1 MRYSLC
7 NHWEF
12 TEQWSDAFCRGE
24 PVGCRPVRLPHT
36 CRELPLHYADPS
48 DYEMVCGYRR
58 TLTVPDAP
66 RVFLRFDGAAH
77 QAEIYLN
84 GQLAGQHQGGY
95 TGFTIEITDLV
106 HRGTENLLA
115 VRLDTREDPSLPP
128 FGFVIDY
135 LTYGGLYREV
145 WLETSPQSRVSDLFV
160 YTPTLTEATVQLT
173 VEAPEKAA
181 ALRVRLCS
189 SAGKTLVSRQ
199 LSPAESAECRL
210 TLPDAAP
217 WDTEHPNL
225 YRCIAELLDTD
236 GQVLHSRETSFGFR
250 TAVFRADGFYLN
262 GKKICGILTEAVSDF
277 ESGRIDTVVVGIGI
291 NYHAPKEGYP
301 DEIKEI
307 AGTVCAEDEKIPRN
321 ELVAAIIENLCK
333 LYQDLPDKSFMEDYR
348 KWSNVLGKKIRFTSG
363 TDWEYGTA
371 VAIDE
376 DGGLIV
382 EKEDHTQEILHTGEI
397 TVRVC

>member
-24 PVGCRPVRLPHT
+24 PVDCRPVRLPHT

-58 TLTVPDAP
+58 ALTVPDAP

-106 HRGTENLLA
+106 RRGAENLLA

-160 YTPTLTEATVQLT
+160 HTPTLTEAAVQLT
-173 VEAPEKAA
+173 VEAPEQAA

-189 SAGKTLVSRQ
+189 DAGETLVSRQ
-199 LSPAESAECRL
+199 LPTAESAEFRI
-210 TLPDAAP
+210 TLPD
-217 WDTEHPNL
+217 
-225 YRCIAELLDTD
+225 RK
-236 GQVLHSRETSFGFR
+236 S
-250 TAVFRADGFYLN
+250 
-262 GKKICGILTEAVSDF
+262 
-277 ESGRIDTVVVGIGI
+277 VV
-291 NYHAPKEGYP
+291 
-301 DEIKEI
+301 
-307 AGTVCAEDEKIPRN
+307 
-321 ELVAAIIENLCK
+321 
-333 LYQDLPDKSFMEDYR
+333 
-348 KWSNVLGKKIRFTSG
+348 
-363 TDWEYGTA
+363 
-371 VAIDE
+371 
-376 DGGLIV
+376 
-382 EKEDHTQEILHTGEI
+382 
-397 TVRVC
+397 

>member
-24 PVGCRPVRLPHT
+24 PVDCRPVRLPHT

-58 TLTVPDAP
+58 ALTVPDAP

-160 YTPTLTEATVQLT
+160 YTPTLTEAAVQLT

-199 LSPAESAECRL
+199 LPPAESAECRL

-262 GKKICGILTEAVSDF
+262 GKKTFLRGLNRHQSYPYIGYAAPESLQRQDARIL
-277 ESGRIDTVVVGIGI
+277 
-291 NYHAPKEGYP
+291 K
-301 DEIKEI
+301 
-307 AGTVCAEDEKIPRN
+307 N
-321 ELVAAIIENLCK
+321 EL
-333 LYQDLPDKSFMEDYR
+333 
-348 KWSNVLGKKIRFTSG
+348 
-363 TDWEYGTA
+363 
-371 VAIDE
+371 
-376 DGGLIV
+376 
-382 EKEDHTQEILHTGEI
+382 
-397 TVRVC
+397 

>member
-1 MRYSLC
+1 MDEHNELRTRLRAVGMELFRRDGLRFTMQQAAAMMHISKKTIYAVYPSKEALLLDMVDDAFTRIHARKQRILDGPGTLAEKLRAVIIALPEEYTALDLQQMDLLDEKYPRVAARVREHLETGWEPTLALLEQAMGEGVIRRVSLPVLQRMISASIEDFLQTARSMRKAYPTRMPWMQMHFHLLGGVVGTMRYSLC

-128 FGFVIDY
+128 
-135 LTYGGLYREV
+135 
-145 WLETSPQSRVSDLFV
+145 S
-160 YTPTLTEATVQLT
+160 
-173 VEAPEKAA
+173 
-181 ALRVRLCS
+181 ALS
-189 SAGKTLVSRQ
+189 ST
-199 LSPAESAECRL
+199 
-210 TLPDAAP
+210 T
-217 WDTEHPNL
+217 
-225 YRCIAELLDTD
+225 
-236 GQVLHSRETSFGFR
+236 
-250 TAVFRADGFYLN
+250 
-262 GKKICGILTEAVSDF
+262 
-277 ESGRIDTVVVGIGI
+277 
-291 NYHAPKEGYP
+291 
-301 DEIKEI
+301 
-307 AGTVCAEDEKIPRN
+307 
-321 ELVAAIIENLCK
+321 
-333 LYQDLPDKSFMEDYR
+333 
-348 KWSNVLGKKIRFTSG
+348 
-363 TDWEYGTA
+363 
-371 VAIDE
+371 
-376 DGGLIV
+376 
-382 EKEDHTQEILHTGEI
+382 
-397 TVRVC
+397 

>member
-24 PVGCRPVRLPHT
+24 PVDCRPVRLPHT

-128 FGFVIDY
+128 FGFVVDY

-145 WLETSPQSRVSDLFV
+145 WLETSP
-160 YTPTLTEATVQLT
+160 
-173 VEAPEKAA
+173 
-181 ALRVRLCS
+181 
-189 SAGKTLVSRQ
+189 
-199 LSPAESAECRL
+199 
-210 TLPDAAP
+210 
-217 WDTEHPNL
+217 
-225 YRCIAELLDTD
+225 
-236 GQVLHSRETSFGFR
+236 
-250 TAVFRADGFYLN
+250 
-262 GKKICGILTEAVSDF
+262 
-277 ESGRIDTVVVGIGI
+277 
-291 NYHAPKEGYP
+291 
-301 DEIKEI
+301 
-307 AGTVCAEDEKIPRN
+307 
-321 ELVAAIIENLCK
+321 
-333 LYQDLPDKSFMEDYR
+333 
-348 KWSNVLGKKIRFTSG
+348 
-363 TDWEYGTA
+363 
-371 VAIDE
+371 
-376 DGGLIV
+376 
-382 EKEDHTQEILHTGEI
+382 
-397 TVRVC
+397 

>member
-1 MRYSLC
+1 MSVKTEVLKLLEASRERDLSGQEMAESLGVTRSAIWKAV
-7 NHWEF
+7 NTLKKEGY
-12 TEQWSDAFCRGE
+12 QIQAVNNR
-24 PVGCRPVRLPHT
+24 
-36 CRELPLHYADPS
+36 
-48 DYEMVCGYRR
+48 GYRLKEESDVLSEEGIR
-58 TLTVPDAP
+58 LCLHKPYDSQIDSTNMEAK
-66 RVFLRFDGAAH
+66 RCA
-77 QAEIYLN
+77 LN
-84 GQLAGQHQGGY
+84 GEGEGLVILAEEQTNGRGRRGRSFY
-95 TGFTIEITDLV
+95 SPDGSGIYMSVLFRPKPEISQDVVLITTAASV
-106 HRGTENLLA
+106 AE
-115 VRLDTREDPSLPP
+115 
-128 FGFVIDY
+128 
-135 LTYGGLYREV
+135 
-145 WLETSPQSRVSDLFV
+145 PQIKWVNDV
-160 YTPTLTEATVQLT
+160 
-173 VEAPEKAA
+173 
-181 ALRVRLCS
+181 
-189 SAGKTLVSRQ
+189 
-199 LSPAESAECRL
+199 
-210 TLPDAAP
+210 
-217 WDTEHPNL
+217 
-225 YRCIAELLDTD
+225 
-236 GQVLHSRETSFGFR
+236 
-250 TAVFRADGFYLN
+250 YLN

>member
-160 YTPTLTEATVQLT
+160 YTPTLTEATRTADRRSTGKGRCAARPALQQCGQDAGEPPAVPGRIGGMPPYAARRRT
-173 VEAPEKAA
+173 VGHRA
-181 ALRVRLCS
+181 S
-189 SAGKTLVSRQ
+189 
-199 LSPAESAECRL
+199 ES
-210 TLPDAAP
+210 LP
-217 WDTEHPNL
+217 
-225 YRCIAELLDTD
+225 
-236 GQVLHSRETSFGFR
+236 LHS
-250 TAVFRADGFYLN
+250 
-262 GKKICGILTEAVSDF
+262 
-277 ESGRIDTVVVGIGI
+277 
-291 NYHAPKEGYP
+291 
-301 DEIKEI
+301 
-307 AGTVCAEDEKIPRN
+307 
-321 ELVAAIIENLCK
+321 
-333 LYQDLPDKSFMEDYR
+333 
-348 KWSNVLGKKIRFTSG
+348 
-363 TDWEYGTA
+363 GTA
-371 VAIDE
+371 
-376 DGGLIV
+376 
-382 EKEDHTQEILHTGEI
+382 
-397 TVRVC
+397 

>member
-24 PVGCRPVRLPHT
+24 PVSCRPVRLPHT

-160 YTPTLTEATVQLT
+160 YTPTLTEAAVQLT

-189 SAGKTLVSRQ
+189 SAGETLVSRQ
-199 LSPAESAECRL
+199 LPPEESAECR
-210 TLPDAAP
+210 PYAA
-217 WDTEHPNL
+217 
-225 YRCIAELLDTD
+225 
-236 GQVLHSRETSFGFR
+236 
-250 TAVFRADGFYLN
+250 
-262 GKKICGILTEAVSDF
+262 
-277 ESGRIDTVVVGIGI
+277 
-291 NYHAPKEGYP
+291 
-301 DEIKEI
+301 
-307 AGTVCAEDEKIPRN
+307 
-321 ELVAAIIENLCK
+321 
-333 LYQDLPDKSFMEDYR
+333 
-348 KWSNVLGKKIRFTSG
+348 
-363 TDWEYGTA
+363 
-371 VAIDE
+371 
-376 DGGLIV
+376 
-382 EKEDHTQEILHTGEI
+382 
-397 TVRVC
+397 

>member
-145 WLETSPQSRVSDLFV
+145 WLETSPQRCERSFRVHTDADRGCRTADRRSTGKV
-160 YTPTLTEATVQLT
+160 RC
-173 VEAPEKAA
+173 AA
-181 ALRVRLCS
+181 RPALQQCGRD
-189 SAGKTLVSRQ
+189 AGE
-199 LSPAESAECRL
+199 P
-210 TLPDAAP
+210 PAAP
-217 WDTEHPNL
+217 
-225 YRCIAELLDTD
+225 
-236 GQVLHSRETSFGFR
+236 
-250 TAVFRADGFYLN
+250 
-262 GKKICGILTEAVSDF
+262 
-277 ESGRIDTVVVGIGI
+277 GRIGGMPP
-291 NYHAPKEGYP
+291 Y
-301 DEIKEI
+301 
-307 AGTVCAEDEKIPRN
+307 
-321 ELVAAIIENLCK
+321 AA
-333 LYQDLPDKSFMEDYR
+333 
-348 KWSNVLGKKIRFTSG
+348 
-363 TDWEYGTA
+363 
-371 VAIDE
+371 
-376 DGGLIV
+376 
-382 EKEDHTQEILHTGEI
+382 
-397 TVRVC
+397 